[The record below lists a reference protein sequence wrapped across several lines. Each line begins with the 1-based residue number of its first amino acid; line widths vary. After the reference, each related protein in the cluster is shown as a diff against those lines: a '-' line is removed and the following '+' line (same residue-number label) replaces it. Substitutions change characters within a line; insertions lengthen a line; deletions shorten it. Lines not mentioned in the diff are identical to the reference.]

1 MHLGTYFCYV
11 GADLRKVK
19 ICCTTAAGKEEW
31 EIGEKQSCK
40 HKGHWRMRG
49 GAPGTRAGV
58 SLQPLEKITLEQA
71 AFLQPTVYHGRADAT
86 AHEGLHT
93 WDILEEL

>member
-1 MHLGTYFCYV
+1 
-11 GADLRKVK
+11 
-19 ICCTTAAGKEEW
+19 
-31 EIGEKQSCK
+31 
-40 HKGHWRMRG
+40 MRG
-49 GAPGTRAGV
+49 DAPGTRAGV

-93 WDILEEL
+93 